1 MKSILFLILTVNLGF
16 FLFATEGGSADS
28 KALGIV
34 DYNVPK
40 LCIAGISKASAK
52 CNITAIESDDPIDT
66 PKKKPRKVA
75 VEAMRTA
82 SARPA
87 KRVITR
93 SNSVDKTATNVRQKP
108 QQLASLGKTPA
119 IKTPLNTP
127 KQPDKSK
134 VQCFSM
140 GPFIDRDD
148 AFALHHRLDNLDV
161 QSVMRTVKEKEQFW
175 VYLQDRR
182 STTQTVSDLRK
193 KGITSYKV
201 ITRKGK
207 RDVVS
212 LGRFDRHS
220 RATRRYKKLASL
232 GFTPKLVVQ
241 GSPGE
246 QVWVDYLLRKGTSL
260 SRKAKKAI
268 KLAHAESYF
277 HVQPCK

>member
-1 MKSILFLILTVNLGF
+1 V
-16 FLFATEGGSADS
+16 
-28 KALGIV
+28 
-34 DYNVPK
+34 
-40 LCIAGISKASAK
+40 
-52 CNITAIESDDPIDT
+52 
-66 PKKKPRKVA
+66 
-75 VEAMRTA
+75 RTA
-82 SARPA
+82 AARPA

-93 SNSVDKTATNVRQKP
+93 SKSTNKTASNSRQKP

-119 IKTPLNTP
+119 IKTPINTL
-127 KQPDKSK
+127 KQPAKSK
-134 VQCFSM
+134 VQCFTM

-148 AFALHHRLDNLDV
+148 AFALHHKLDNLDV

-175 VYLQDRR
+175 VYLQDKRN
-182 STTQTVSDLRK
+182 TTQTVSDLRK
-193 KGITSYKV
+193 KGIKSYKV
-201 ITRKGK
+201 ITRQGK

-212 LGRFDRHS
+212 LGRYDRHS
-220 RATRRYKKLASL
+220 LATRKYKKLASL

-268 KLAHAESYF
+268 KVALTESYF